1 MLTTFKLHKSR
12 QPSSI
17 QIQTMEPPA
26 LKLVMIQGPRKGES
40 IEYQPGS
47 NIRIGRIVR
56 GNNLPIKD
64 SGISSNHL
72 SIDFSSGSGSP
83 KWILRDLDSSNGTI
97 LNGTKLQPI
106 TPHDLSDGDS
116 IKIGEYT
123 SILVNIVSSQD
134 ESQIRRNPRRRAAQK
149 VSVEQVSEIRGRRG
163 RVLKEEEEA
172 EKGEVLDTRN
182 RRRGPPRKA
191 RSLKSYE
198 GGEEEE
204 VRDGVPE
211 ILEPVADNRGR
222 MGRVLKES
230 EEAECDEK
238 IEDLDNRRRAPPR
251 KARVLKSEETGE
263 IGLESEKEK
272 PGLKTGTRRT
282 RNVKNVELVVS
293 DSMLEKIPENSGV
306 ECAEVEVK
314 GKKKRGRTTK
324 KNLREEPL
332 GCNLVDEL
340 ENEKE
345 TNLEEKAVIG
355 VDEGAALNVVV
366 VDDNKVENEG
376 ECGVEEL
383 ENVEEMNIEEKVEID
398 VNKGTGANGVVGDD
412 NKVEGEGGC
421 GCGVEEGFDLEKGT
435 LGEWFNYLE
444 LHLPKQIIDATE
456 EMIVGMRKKA
466 ERVHE
471 YMLEQRKAKGKVLVG

>member
-1 MLTTFKLHKSR
+1 
-12 QPSSI
+12 
-17 QIQTMEPPA
+17 MEPPA

-97 LNGTKLQPI
+97 LNGTKLQPN

-123 SILVNIVSSQD
+123 SILVNIVSSLD
-134 ESQIRRNPRRRAAQK
+134 ESQIRRNPRRRAAQT
-149 VSVEQVSEIRGRRG
+149 VSVEQVSEIRGRR
-163 RVLKEEEEA
+163 
-172 EKGEVLDTRN
+172 
-182 RRRGPPRKA
+182 
-191 RSLKSYE
+191 
-198 GGEEEE
+198 
-204 VRDGVPE
+204 
-211 ILEPVADNRGR
+211 VADNRGR

-230 EEAECDEK
+230 EEAKCDEK

-282 RNVKNVELVVS
+282 RNVKNVVS

-314 GKKKRGRTTK
+314 GKKKRGRPTK

-332 GCNLVDEL
+332 DCNLVDEL
-340 ENEKE
+340 ENAKE

-355 VDEGAALNVVV
+355 VDEGAAPNVVV

-398 VNKGTGANGVVGDD
+398 VNKGTGASGVVGDD
-412 NKVEGEGGC
+412 NKVESEG

-471 YMLEQRKAKGKVLVG
+471 YMLEQRKVKGKVLVG

>member
-1 MLTTFKLHKSR
+1 
-12 QPSSI
+12 
-17 QIQTMEPPA
+17 MEPPA
-26 LKLVMIQGPRKGES
+26 LKLVMVQGPRKGES

-72 SIDFSSGSGSP
+72 SIDYSSGSGSP
-83 KWILRDLDSSNGTI
+83 KWILRDLASSNGTI
-97 LNGTKLQPI
+97 LNGTKLQPN
-106 TPHDLSDGDS
+106 TPYDLSDSDS

-123 SILVNIVSSQD
+123 SILVNIVSSHV
-134 ESQIRRNPRRRAAQK
+134 ESQLRRNPRRRAAQA

-163 RVLKEEEEA
+163 RVLKEAEEA

-182 RRRGPPRKA
+182 RRRAPPRKA
-191 RSLKSYE
+191 KVLKSYE
-198 GGEEEE
+198 GEE
-204 VRDGVPE
+204 DGVPE
-211 ILEPVADNRGR
+211 IVGPVADNRGR
-222 MGRVLKES
+222 MGRVLKGS
-230 EEAECDEK
+230 EEVKCDEK

-251 KARVLKSEETGE
+251 KARVLKSEEAE
-263 IGLESEKEK
+263 EMGLESEEEK
-272 PGLKTGTRRT
+272 PGTRRT
-282 RNVKNVELVVS
+282 RNVKKVENVVS

-314 GKKKRGRTTK
+314 GKKKQGRPTR
-324 KNLREEPL
+324 KNFREELPD
-332 GCNLVDEL
+332 CNLVDEL
-340 ENEKE
+340 ENAKE
-345 TNLEEKAVIG
+345 TNLDEKAVID
-355 VDEGAALNVVV
+355 VDEGAAVNVVV

-383 ENVEEMNIEEKVEID
+383 ENVEEINLEENVEID
-398 VNKGTGANGVVGDD
+398 VDKGTAASGVVGDD
-412 NKVEGEGGC
+412 NKVESEG

>member
-1 MLTTFKLHKSR
+1 M
-12 QPSSI
+12 
-17 QIQTMEPPA
+17 
-26 LKLVMIQGPRKGES
+26 KLVMVQGPRKGES
-40 IEYQPGS
+40 IEYKPGS

-72 SIDFSSGSGSP
+72 SIDYSSGSGSP

-97 LNGTKLQPI
+97 LNGTKLQPN

-123 SILVNIVSSQD
+123 SILVNIVSSHD
-134 ESQIRRNPRRRAAQK
+134 ESQLRRNPRRRAAQA

-163 RVLKEEEEA
+163 RVLKEAEEA

-182 RRRGPPRKA
+182 RRRAPPRKA
-191 RSLKSYE
+191 KVLKSYE
-198 GGEEEE
+198 GEEEE
-204 VRDGVPE
+204 VRNGVPE
-211 ILEPVADNRGR
+211 IVEPAADNRGR

-230 EEAECDEK
+230 EEAKCDEK

-251 KARVLKSEETGE
+251 KARVLKSEETEE

-272 PGLKTGTRRT
+272 PGQKTGTRRT
-282 RNVKNVELVVS
+282 RNVKNVVS
-293 DSMLEKIPENSGV
+293 DSMLEEIPENSGV

-314 GKKKRGRTTK
+314 GKKKRGRPTR
-324 KNLREEPL
+324 KNLREELPD
-332 GCNLVDEL
+332 CNLVDEL
-340 ENEKE
+340 ENAKE
-345 TNLEEKAVIG
+345 TNLDEKAVID
-355 VDEGAALNVVV
+355 VDEGAAVNVVV

-383 ENVEEMNIEEKVEID
+383 ENVEEINLEEKVEID
-398 VNKGTGANGVVGDD
+398 VDKGMAASGVVGDD
-412 NKVEGEGGC
+412 NKVESEG

-466 ERVHE
+466 KRVHE

>member
-1 MLTTFKLHKSR
+1 
-12 QPSSI
+12 
-17 QIQTMEPPA
+17 MEPPA

-97 LNGTKLQPI
+97 LNGTKLQPN

-123 SILVNIVSSQD
+123 SILVNIVSSLD
-134 ESQIRRNPRRRAAQK
+134 ESQIRRNPRRRAAQT

-163 RVLKEEEEA
+163 WVLKDAEEA
-172 EKGEVLDTRN
+172 EKGEVLDARN
-182 RRRGPPRKA
+182 RRRAPPRKA
-191 RSLKSYE
+191 RGLKSYE
-198 GGEEEE
+198 EGEEEE
-204 VRDGVPE
+204 VQDGVPE
-211 ILEPVADNRGR
+211 IVEPVADNRGR

-230 EEAECDEK
+230 EEAKCDEK

-282 RNVKNVELVVS
+282 RNVKNVVS

-314 GKKKRGRTTK
+314 GKKKRGRPTK

-332 GCNLVDEL
+332 DCNLVDEL
-340 ENEKE
+340 ENAKE

-355 VDEGAALNVVV
+355 VDEGAAPNVVV

-398 VNKGTGANGVVGDD
+398 VNKGTGAGGVVGDD
-412 NKVEGEGGC
+412 NKVESEG

-471 YMLEQRKAKGKVLVG
+471 YMLEQRKVKGKVLVG